1 MSFFDRISYN
11 NIESVYLTISG
22 QQDLLLQDSEK
33 PKMIKAFT
41 NRSSFYVKRKG
52 CLIMAKILVAGQIP
66 EIGLQLLR
74 GHEVEMYDKEGLIST
89 EELVKRVKDKDAL
102 LSLLSTKV
110 PKEVVDAAPNLK
122 IIANYGAGYDN
133 IDYKY
138 AVEKDIAVTNT
149 PKVSTEATAE
159 LTFAILLAA
168 ARRIPEGD
176 TLCRTVGFNGWAPL
190 FFLGREVYGK
200 TIGIIGLGEIGK
212 AVAKRAKAFGMNIV
226 YTGPSRKYEAEQEL
240 EATYVTLEELLQTA
254 DFITINC
261 AYNPKLHHMIDEE
274 QFRMM
279 KQTAY
284 IINAARGPIMN
295 EEALAHALETKEIE
309 GAALDVFEFEP
320 KITEKLKGLTNVVLT
335 PHIGNA
341 TIETRDAMA
350 EMAVRNIL
358 AVLEGNEPLTPVYK
372 KELIMK

>member
-1 MSFFDRISYN
+1 
-11 NIESVYLTISG
+11 
-22 QQDLLLQDSEK
+22 
-33 PKMIKAFT
+33 
-41 NRSSFYVKRKG
+41 
-52 CLIMAKILVAGQIP
+52 MAKILVAGNIP
-66 EIGLQLLR
+66 EIGLQSLQN
-74 GHEVEMYDKEGLIST
+74 HDVEMYDKEELIST
-89 EELVKRVKDKDAL
+89 EELAQCVKDKDAL

-110 PKEVVDAAPNLK
+110 TKEVIDAAPHLK

-133 IDYKY
+133 IDYAY
-138 AVEKDIAVTNT
+138 AAEKGIVVTNT

-168 ARRIPEGD
+168 ARRVPEGD

-226 YTGPSRKYEAEQEL
+226 YTGPSRKLEAEHEL
-240 EATYVTLEELLQTA
+240 EASYVTLEELLQTA

-261 AYNPKLHHMIDEE
+261 AYNSSLHHMIDEE
-274 QFRMM
+274 QFKMM
-279 KQTAY
+279 KETAY
-284 IINAARGPIMN
+284 IVNAARGPIMN
-295 EEALAHALETKEIE
+295 EEALAHALETNQIE

-320 KITEKLKGLTNVVLT
+320 KITERLKGLKNVVMT

-341 TIETRDAMA
+341 TFETRDAMA

-358 AVLEGNEPLTPVYK
+358 SVLESEEPLTPVNK
-372 KELIMK
+372 KELVTK

>member
-1 MSFFDRISYN
+1 
-11 NIESVYLTISG
+11 
-22 QQDLLLQDSEK
+22 
-33 PKMIKAFT
+33 
-41 NRSSFYVKRKG
+41 
-52 CLIMAKILVAGQIP
+52 MAKILVAGNIP
-66 EIGLQLLR
+66 EIGLQLLQN
-74 GHEVEMYDKEGLIST
+74 HEIEMYDKEELIST
-89 EELVKRVKDKDAL
+89 EELAKRVKDKDAL

-110 PKEVVDAAPNLK
+110 TKEVIDAASNLK

-133 IDYKY
+133 IAYKY
-138 AVEKDIAVTNT
+138 AAEKGVVVTNT

-212 AVAKRAKAFGMNIV
+212 AVAKRAKAFGMNVI
-226 YTGPSRKYEAEQEL
+226 YTGPNRKYETESEI

-261 AYNPKLHHMIDEE
+261 AYNPSLHYMINEE
-274 QFRMM
+274 QFKMM
-279 KQTAY
+279 KKTAY

-295 EEALAHALETKEIE
+295 ELALAHALETNEIE

-320 KITEKLKGLTNVVLT
+320 KITERLKGLKNVVLT
-335 PHIGNA
+335 PHVGNA
-341 TIETRDAMA
+341 TFETRDAMA

-358 AVLEGNEPLTPVYK
+358 AVLEGEEPLTPVNQ
-372 KELIMK
+372 KEFVTK

>member
-1 MSFFDRISYN
+1 
-11 NIESVYLTISG
+11 
-22 QQDLLLQDSEK
+22 
-33 PKMIKAFT
+33 
-41 NRSSFYVKRKG
+41 
-52 CLIMAKILVAGQIP
+52 MAKILVAGKIP
-66 EIGLQLLR
+66 EIGLQLLQN
-74 GHEVEMYDKEGLIST
+74 HDVEMYDKEGLISV
-89 EELVKRVKDKDAL
+89 EELAERVKEKDAL

-110 PKEVVDAAPNLK
+110 TKEVIDVAPDLE

-133 IDYKY
+133 IDYMY
-138 AVEKDIAVTNT
+138 AAEKGITVTNT

-159 LTFAILLAA
+159 LTFALLLAA

-212 AVAKRAKAFGMNIV
+212 AVAKRAKAFGMNVI
-226 YTGPSRKYEAEQEL
+226 YTGPNRKYETESEI

-261 AYNPKLHHMIDEE
+261 AYNPSLHHMIDEE
-274 QFRMM
+274 QFKMM
-279 KQTAY
+279 KKTAY

-295 EEALAHALETKEIE
+295 ELALAHALETNEIE

-320 KITEKLKGLTNVVLT
+320 KITERLKGLKNVVLT
-335 PHIGNA
+335 PHVGNA
-341 TIETRDAMA
+341 TFETRDAMA

-358 AVLEGNEPLTPVYK
+358 AVLEGEEPLTPVK
-372 KELIMK
+372 QKVLVTK

>member
-1 MSFFDRISYN
+1 
-11 NIESVYLTISG
+11 
-22 QQDLLLQDSEK
+22 
-33 PKMIKAFT
+33 
-41 NRSSFYVKRKG
+41 
-52 CLIMAKILVAGQIP
+52 MAKILVAGNIP
-66 EIGLQLLR
+66 EIGLQLLQN
-74 GHEVEMYDKEGLIST
+74 HEIEMYDKEELIST
-89 EELVKRVKDKDAL
+89 EELAKRVKDKDAL

-110 PKEVVDAAPNLK
+110 TKEVIDAAPDLK

-133 IDYKY
+133 IAYKY
-138 AVEKDIAVTNT
+138 AAEKGVVVTNT

-212 AVAKRAKAFGMNIV
+212 AVAKRAKAFGMNVI
-226 YTGPSRKYEAEQEL
+226 YTGPNRKYETESEL

-261 AYNPKLHHMIDEE
+261 AYNPSLHHMINEE
-274 QFRMM
+274 QFKMM
-279 KQTAY
+279 KKTAY

-295 EEALAHALETKEIE
+295 ELALAHALETNEIE

-320 KITEKLKGLTNVVLT
+320 KITERLKGLKNVVLT
-335 PHIGNA
+335 PHVGNA
-341 TIETRDAMA
+341 TFETRDAMA

-358 AVLEGNEPLTPVYK
+358 AVLEGEEPLTPVNQ
-372 KELIMK
+372 KEFVTK

>member
-1 MSFFDRISYN
+1 
-11 NIESVYLTISG
+11 
-22 QQDLLLQDSEK
+22 
-33 PKMIKAFT
+33 
-41 NRSSFYVKRKG
+41 
-52 CLIMAKILVAGQIP
+52 MAKILIAGKIP

-74 GHEVEMYDKEGLIST
+74 DHEVEMYDKEELIGT
-89 EELVKRVKDKDAL
+89 EELVARVKDKDVL

-110 PKEVVDAAPNLK
+110 PKEVIDAAPYLK

-212 AVAKRAKAFGMNIV
+212 AVAKRANAFGMNIV
-226 YTGPSRKYEAEQEL
+226 YTGPSRKYRAEQEL
-240 EATYVTLEELLQTA
+240 GATYVTLEELLQTA
-254 DFITINC
+254 DFVTINC

-274 QFRMM
+274 QFRLM
-279 KQTAY
+279 KKTAY

-295 EEALAHALETKEIE
+295 EEALAFALETKEIE

-320 KITEKLKGLTNVVLT
+320 KITERLKELTNVVLT

-372 KELIMK
+372 KELVTK

>member
-1 MSFFDRISYN
+1 
-11 NIESVYLTISG
+11 
-22 QQDLLLQDSEK
+22 
-33 PKMIKAFT
+33 
-41 NRSSFYVKRKG
+41 
-52 CLIMAKILVAGQIP
+52 MAKILVAGNIP
-66 EIGLQLLR
+66 EIGLQLLQN
-74 GHEVEMYDKEGLIST
+74 HEIEMYDKEELIST
-89 EELVKRVKDKDAL
+89 EELAKRVKDKDAL

-110 PKEVVDAAPNLK
+110 TKEVIDAASNLK

-133 IDYKY
+133 IAYKY
-138 AVEKDIAVTNT
+138 AAEKGVVVTNT

-212 AVAKRAKAFGMNIV
+212 AVAKRAKAFGMNVI
-226 YTGPSRKYEAEQEL
+226 YTGPNRKYETESEL

-261 AYNPKLHHMIDEE
+261 AYNPSLHHMINVE
-274 QFRMM
+274 QFKMM
-279 KQTAY
+279 KKTAY

-295 EEALAHALETKEIE
+295 ELALSHALETNEIE

-320 KITEKLKGLTNVVLT
+320 KITERLKGLKNVVFT
-335 PHIGNA
+335 PHVGNA
-341 TIETRDAMA
+341 TFETRDAMA

-358 AVLEGNEPLTPVYK
+358 AVLEGEEPLTPVNQ
-372 KELIMK
+372 KEFVTK

>member
-1 MSFFDRISYN
+1 
-11 NIESVYLTISG
+11 
-22 QQDLLLQDSEK
+22 
-33 PKMIKAFT
+33 
-41 NRSSFYVKRKG
+41 
-52 CLIMAKILVAGQIP
+52 MAKILVAGNIP
-66 EIGLQLLR
+66 EIGLQLLQN
-74 GHEVEMYDKEGLIST
+74 HEIEMYDKEELIST
-89 EELVKRVKDKDAL
+89 EELAKRVKDKDAL

-110 PKEVVDAAPNLK
+110 TKEVIDAAPDLK

-133 IDYKY
+133 IAYKY
-138 AVEKDIAVTNT
+138 AAEKGVVVTNT

-212 AVAKRAKAFGMNIV
+212 AVAKRAKAFGMNVI
-226 YTGPSRKYEAEQEL
+226 YTGPNRKYETESEL

-261 AYNPKLHHMIDEE
+261 AYNPSLHHMINEE
-274 QFRMM
+274 QFKMM
-279 KQTAY
+279 KKTAY

-295 EEALAHALETKEIE
+295 ELALAHALETNEIE

-320 KITEKLKGLTNVVLT
+320 KITERLKGLKNVVLT
-335 PHIGNA
+335 PHVGNA
-341 TIETRDAMA
+341 TFETRDAMA

-358 AVLEGNEPLTPVYK
+358 AVLEGEESLTPVNQ
-372 KELIMK
+372 KEFVTK

>member
-1 MSFFDRISYN
+1 
-11 NIESVYLTISG
+11 
-22 QQDLLLQDSEK
+22 
-33 PKMIKAFT
+33 
-41 NRSSFYVKRKG
+41 
-52 CLIMAKILVAGQIP
+52 MAKILVAGNIP
-66 EIGLQLLR
+66 EIGLQLLQN
-74 GHEVEMYDKEGLIST
+74 HEIEMYDKEELIST
-89 EELVKRVKDKDAL
+89 EELAKRVKDKDAL

-110 PKEVVDAAPNLK
+110 TKEVIDAASNLK

-133 IDYKY
+133 IAYKY
-138 AVEKDIAVTNT
+138 AAEKGVVVTNT
-149 PKVSTEATAE
+149 PKVSREATAE

-212 AVAKRAKAFGMNIV
+212 AVAKRAKAFGMNV
-226 YTGPSRKYEAEQEL
+226 MYTGPNRKYETESEI

-261 AYNPKLHHMIDEE
+261 AYNPSLHHMINEE
-274 QFRMM
+274 QFKMM
-279 KQTAY
+279 KKTAY

-295 EEALAHALETKEIE
+295 ELALAHALETNEIE

-320 KITEKLKGLTNVVLT
+320 KITERLKGLKNIVLT
-335 PHIGNA
+335 PHVGNA
-341 TIETRDAMA
+341 TFETRDAMA

-358 AVLEGNEPLTPVYK
+358 AVLEGEEPLTPVNQNEFVTK
-372 KELIMK
+372 

>member
-1 MSFFDRISYN
+1 
-11 NIESVYLTISG
+11 
-22 QQDLLLQDSEK
+22 
-33 PKMIKAFT
+33 
-41 NRSSFYVKRKG
+41 
-52 CLIMAKILVAGQIP
+52 MAKILVAGNIP
-66 EIGLQLLR
+66 EVGLQLLQN
-74 GHEVEMYDKEGLIST
+74 HEIEMYDKEELIST
-89 EELVKRVKDKDAL
+89 EELAKRVKDKDAL

-110 PKEVVDAAPNLK
+110 TKEVIDAASNLK

-133 IDYKY
+133 IAYKY
-138 AVEKDIAVTNT
+138 AAEKGVVVTNT

-212 AVAKRAKAFGMNIV
+212 AVAKRAKAFGMNVI
-226 YTGPSRKYEAEQEL
+226 YTGPNRKYETESEI

-261 AYNPKLHHMIDEE
+261 AYNPSLHHMINEE
-274 QFRMM
+274 QFKMM
-279 KQTAY
+279 KKTAY

-295 EEALAHALETKEIE
+295 ELALAHALETNEIE

-320 KITEKLKGLTNVVLT
+320 KITERLKGLKNVVLT
-335 PHIGNA
+335 PHVGNA
-341 TIETRDAMA
+341 TFETRDAMA

-358 AVLEGNEPLTPVYK
+358 AVLEGEEPLTPVNQ
-372 KELIMK
+372 KEFVTK

>member
-1 MSFFDRISYN
+1 
-11 NIESVYLTISG
+11 
-22 QQDLLLQDSEK
+22 
-33 PKMIKAFT
+33 
-41 NRSSFYVKRKG
+41 
-52 CLIMAKILVAGQIP
+52 MAKILVAGNIP
-66 EIGLQLLR
+66 EIGLQLLQN
-74 GHEVEMYDKEGLIST
+74 HEIEMYDKEELIST
-89 EELVKRVKDKDAL
+89 EELAKRVKDKDAL

-110 PKEVVDAAPNLK
+110 TKEVIDAASNLK

-133 IDYKY
+133 IAYKY
-138 AVEKDIAVTNT
+138 AAEKGVVVTNT

-212 AVAKRAKAFGMNIV
+212 AVAKRAKAFGMNV
-226 YTGPSRKYEAEQEL
+226 TYTGPNRKYETESEI

-261 AYNPKLHHMIDEE
+261 AYNPSLHHMINEE
-274 QFRMM
+274 QFKMM
-279 KQTAY
+279 KKTAY

-295 EEALAHALETKEIE
+295 ELALAHALETNEIE

-320 KITEKLKGLTNVVLT
+320 KITERLKGLKNIVLT
-335 PHIGNA
+335 PHVGNA
-341 TIETRDAMA
+341 TFETRDAMA

-358 AVLEGNEPLTPVYK
+358 AVLEGEEPLTPVNQ
-372 KELIMK
+372 KEFVTK

>member
-1 MSFFDRISYN
+1 
-11 NIESVYLTISG
+11 
-22 QQDLLLQDSEK
+22 
-33 PKMIKAFT
+33 
-41 NRSSFYVKRKG
+41 
-52 CLIMAKILVAGQIP
+52 MAKILVAGNIP
-66 EIGLQLLR
+66 EIGLQLLQN
-74 GHEVEMYDKEGLIST
+74 HEIEMYDKEELIST
-89 EELVKRVKDKDAL
+89 EELAKRVKDKDAL

-110 PKEVVDAAPNLK
+110 TKEVIDAASNLK

-133 IDYKY
+133 IVYKY
-138 AVEKDIAVTNT
+138 AAEKGVVVTNT

-212 AVAKRAKAFGMNIV
+212 AVAKRAKAFGMNV
-226 YTGPSRKYEAEQEL
+226 MYTGPNRKYETESEI

-261 AYNPKLHHMIDEE
+261 AYNPSLHHMINEE
-274 QFRMM
+274 QFKMM
-279 KQTAY
+279 KKTAY

-295 EEALAHALETKEIE
+295 ELALAHALETNEIE

-320 KITEKLKGLTNVVLT
+320 KITERLKGLKNVVLT
-335 PHIGNA
+335 PHVGNA
-341 TIETRDAMA
+341 TFETRDAMA

-358 AVLEGNEPLTPVYK
+358 AVLEGEEPLTPVNQ
-372 KELIMK
+372 KEFVTK

>member
-1 MSFFDRISYN
+1 
-11 NIESVYLTISG
+11 
-22 QQDLLLQDSEK
+22 
-33 PKMIKAFT
+33 
-41 NRSSFYVKRKG
+41 
-52 CLIMAKILVAGQIP
+52 MAKILVAGNIP
-66 EIGLQLLR
+66 EIGLQLLQN
-74 GHEVEMYDKEGLIST
+74 HEIEMYDKEELIST
-89 EELVKRVKDKDAL
+89 EELAKRVKDKDAL

-110 PKEVVDAAPNLK
+110 TKEVIDAASNLK

-133 IDYKY
+133 IAYKY
-138 AVEKDIAVTNT
+138 AAEKGVVVTNT

-212 AVAKRAKAFGMNIV
+212 AVAKRAKAFGMNV
-226 YTGPSRKYEAEQEL
+226 MYTGPNRKYETESEI

-261 AYNPKLHHMIDEE
+261 AYNPSLHHMINEE
-274 QFRMM
+274 QFKMM
-279 KQTAY
+279 KKTAY

-295 EEALAHALETKEIE
+295 ELALAHALETNEIE

-320 KITEKLKGLTNVVLT
+320 KITERLKGLKNVVLT
-335 PHIGNA
+335 PHVGNA
-341 TIETRDAMA
+341 TFETRDAMA

-358 AVLEGNEPLTPVYK
+358 AVLEGEEPLTPVNQ
-372 KELIMK
+372 KEFVTK

>member
-1 MSFFDRISYN
+1 
-11 NIESVYLTISG
+11 
-22 QQDLLLQDSEK
+22 
-33 PKMIKAFT
+33 
-41 NRSSFYVKRKG
+41 
-52 CLIMAKILVAGQIP
+52 MAKILVAGKIP
-66 EIGLQLLR
+66 EIGLQLLQN
-74 GHEVEMYDKEGLIST
+74 HDVEMYDKEGLISV
-89 EELVKRVKDKDAL
+89 EELAERVKEKDAL

-110 PKEVVDAAPNLK
+110 TKEVIDVAPDLK

-133 IDYKY
+133 IDYMY
-138 AVEKDIAVTNT
+138 AAEKGITVTNT

-159 LTFAILLAA
+159 LTFALLLAA

-212 AVAKRAKAFGMNIV
+212 AVAKRAKAFGMNVI
-226 YTGPSRKYEAEQEL
+226 YTGPNRKDEAESEL
-240 EATYVTLEELLQTA
+240 EAIYVTLEELLQTA

-261 AYNPKLHHMIDEE
+261 AYNPSLHHMIDEE
-274 QFRMM
+274 QFKMM
-279 KQTAY
+279 KKTAY

-295 EEALAHALETKEIE
+295 ELALAHALETNEIE

-320 KITEKLKGLTNVVLT
+320 KITERLKGLKNVVLT
-335 PHIGNA
+335 PHVGNA
-341 TIETRDAMA
+341 TFETRDAMA

-358 AVLEGNEPLTPVYK
+358 AVLEGEEPLTPVK
-372 KELIMK
+372 QKVLVTK

>member
-1 MSFFDRISYN
+1 
-11 NIESVYLTISG
+11 
-22 QQDLLLQDSEK
+22 
-33 PKMIKAFT
+33 
-41 NRSSFYVKRKG
+41 
-52 CLIMAKILVAGQIP
+52 MAKILVAGQIP
-66 EIGLQLLR
+66 EVGLQLLR
-74 GHEVEMYDKEGLIST
+74 DHEVEMYDKEELIGI
-89 EELVKRVKDKDAL
+89 EELVARVKDKDAL

-110 PKEVVDAAPNLK
+110 PKEVIDAAPHLK

-138 AVEKDIAVTNT
+138 AVEKDVAVTNT

-212 AVAKRAKAFGMNIV
+212 AVARRAKAFGMNIV
-226 YTGPSRKYEAEQEL
+226 YTGPSRKYGAEQEL
-240 EATYVTLEELLQTA
+240 GATYVTLEELLQTA

-274 QFRMM
+274 QFRLM
-279 KQTAY
+279 KKTAY

-295 EEALAHALETKEIE
+295 ESALAQALETKEIE

-320 KITEKLKGLTNVVLT
+320 KITDKLKELTNVVLT

-341 TIETRDAMA
+341 TVETRDAMA

-358 AVLEGNEPLTPVYK
+358 AVLDGDTPLTPVYE
-372 KELIMK
+372 KELVTK

>member
-1 MSFFDRISYN
+1 
-11 NIESVYLTISG
+11 
-22 QQDLLLQDSEK
+22 
-33 PKMIKAFT
+33 
-41 NRSSFYVKRKG
+41 
-52 CLIMAKILVAGQIP
+52 MAKILVAGQIP

-74 GHEVEMYDKEGLIST
+74 GHEVEMYDKEELIGT
-89 EELVKRVKDKDAL
+89 EELVKRVQDKDAL

-110 PKEVVDAAPNLK
+110 TEEVIDAAPHLK

-279 KQTAY
+279 KKTAY

-320 KITEKLKGLTNVVLT
+320 RITEKLKELKNVVLT

>member
-1 MSFFDRISYN
+1 
-11 NIESVYLTISG
+11 
-22 QQDLLLQDSEK
+22 
-33 PKMIKAFT
+33 
-41 NRSSFYVKRKG
+41 
-52 CLIMAKILVAGQIP
+52 MANILVAGNIP
-66 EIGLQLLR
+66 EIGLQLLQN
-74 GHEVEMYDKEGLIST
+74 HEIEMYDKEELIST
-89 EELVKRVKDKDAL
+89 EELAKRVKDKDAL

-110 PKEVVDAAPNLK
+110 TKEVIDAASNLK

-133 IDYKY
+133 IAYKY
-138 AVEKDIAVTNT
+138 AAEKGVVVTNT

-212 AVAKRAKAFGMNIV
+212 AVAKRAKAFGMNVI
-226 YTGPSRKYEAEQEL
+226 YTGPNRKYETESEI
-240 EATYVTLEELLQTA
+240 EVTYVTLEELLQTA

-261 AYNPKLHHMIDEE
+261 AYNPSLHHMINEE
-274 QFRMM
+274 QFKMM
-279 KQTAY
+279 KKTAY

-295 EEALAHALETKEIE
+295 ELALAHALETNEIE

-320 KITEKLKGLTNVVLT
+320 KITERLKGLKNVVLT
-335 PHIGNA
+335 PHVGNA
-341 TIETRDAMA
+341 TFETRDAMA

-358 AVLEGNEPLTPVYK
+358 AVLEGEEPLTPISQ
-372 KELIMK
+372 KEFVTK

>member
-1 MSFFDRISYN
+1 
-11 NIESVYLTISG
+11 
-22 QQDLLLQDSEK
+22 
-33 PKMIKAFT
+33 
-41 NRSSFYVKRKG
+41 
-52 CLIMAKILVAGQIP
+52 MAKILVAGNIP
-66 EIGLQLLR
+66 EIGLQLLQN
-74 GHEVEMYDKEGLIST
+74 HEIEMYDKEELIST
-89 EELVKRVKDKDAL
+89 EELAKRVKEKDAL

-110 PKEVVDAAPNLK
+110 TKEVIDAAPDLK

-133 IDYKY
+133 IAYKY
-138 AVEKDIAVTNT
+138 AAEKGVVVTNT

-212 AVAKRAKAFGMNIV
+212 AVAKRAKAFGMNVI
-226 YTGPSRKYEAEQEL
+226 YTGPNRKYETESEL

-261 AYNPKLHHMIDEE
+261 AYNPSLHHMINEE
-274 QFRMM
+274 QFKMM
-279 KQTAY
+279 KKTAY

-295 EEALAHALETKEIE
+295 ELALAHALETNEIE

-320 KITEKLKGLTNVVLT
+320 KITERLKGLKNVVLT
-335 PHIGNA
+335 PHVGNA
-341 TIETRDAMA
+341 TFETRDAMA

-358 AVLEGNEPLTPVYK
+358 GVLEGEEPLTPVNQ
-372 KELIMK
+372 KEFVTK

>member
-1 MSFFDRISYN
+1 
-11 NIESVYLTISG
+11 
-22 QQDLLLQDSEK
+22 
-33 PKMIKAFT
+33 
-41 NRSSFYVKRKG
+41 
-52 CLIMAKILVAGQIP
+52 MAKILVAGNIP
-66 EIGLQLLR
+66 EIGLQLLQN
-74 GHEVEMYDKEGLIST
+74 HEIEMYDKEELIST
-89 EELVKRVKDKDAL
+89 EELAKRVKDKDAL

-110 PKEVVDAAPNLK
+110 TKEVIDAASNLK

-133 IDYKY
+133 IAYKY
-138 AVEKDIAVTNT
+138 AAEKGVVVTNT

-212 AVAKRAKAFGMNIV
+212 AVAKRAKAFGMNV
-226 YTGPSRKYEAEQEL
+226 MYTGPNRKYETESEI

-261 AYNPKLHHMIDEE
+261 AYNPSLHHMINEE
-274 QFRMM
+274 QFKMM
-279 KQTAY
+279 KKTAY

-295 EEALAHALETKEIE
+295 ELALAHALETNEIE

-320 KITEKLKGLTNVVLT
+320 KITERLKGLKNIVLT
-335 PHIGNA
+335 PHVGNA
-341 TIETRDAMA
+341 TFETRDAMA

-358 AVLEGNEPLTPVYK
+358 AVLEGEEPLTPVNQ
-372 KELIMK
+372 KEFVTK

>member
-1 MSFFDRISYN
+1 
-11 NIESVYLTISG
+11 
-22 QQDLLLQDSEK
+22 
-33 PKMIKAFT
+33 
-41 NRSSFYVKRKG
+41 
-52 CLIMAKILVAGQIP
+52 MAKILVAGNIP
-66 EIGLQLLR
+66 EIGLQLLQN
-74 GHEVEMYDKEGLIST
+74 HEIEMYDKEELIST
-89 EELVKRVKDKDAL
+89 EELAKRVKDKDAL

-110 PKEVVDAAPNLK
+110 TKEVIDAASNLK
-122 IIANYGAGYDN
+122 IIANYGTGYDN
-133 IDYKY
+133 IAYKY
-138 AVEKDIAVTNT
+138 AAEKGVVVTNT

-212 AVAKRAKAFGMNIV
+212 AVAKRAKAFGMNV
-226 YTGPSRKYEAEQEL
+226 MYTGPNRKYETESEI

-261 AYNPKLHHMIDEE
+261 AYNPSLHHMINEE
-274 QFRMM
+274 QFKMM
-279 KQTAY
+279 KKTAY

-295 EEALAHALETKEIE
+295 ELALAHALETNEIE

-320 KITEKLKGLTNVVLT
+320 KITERLKGLKNIVLT
-335 PHIGNA
+335 PHVGNA
-341 TIETRDAMA
+341 TFETRDAMA

-358 AVLEGNEPLTPVYK
+358 AVLEGEEPLTPVNQ
-372 KELIMK
+372 KEFVTK

>member
-1 MSFFDRISYN
+1 
-11 NIESVYLTISG
+11 
-22 QQDLLLQDSEK
+22 
-33 PKMIKAFT
+33 
-41 NRSSFYVKRKG
+41 
-52 CLIMAKILVAGQIP
+52 MAKILIAGKIP

-74 GHEVEMYDKEGLIST
+74 DHEVEMYDKEELIDT
-89 EELVKRVKDKDAL
+89 EELVARVKDKDVL

-110 PKEVVDAAPNLK
+110 PKEVIDAAPYLK

-212 AVAKRAKAFGMNIV
+212 AVAKRANAFGMNIV
-226 YTGPSRKYEAEQEL
+226 YTGPSRKYRAEQEL
-240 EATYVTLEELLQTA
+240 GATYVTLEELLQTA
-254 DFITINC
+254 DFVTINC

-274 QFRMM
+274 QFRLM
-279 KQTAY
+279 KKTAY

-295 EEALAHALETKEIE
+295 EEALAFALETKEIE

-320 KITEKLKGLTNVVLT
+320 KITERLKELTNVVLT

-372 KELIMK
+372 KELVTK

>member
-1 MSFFDRISYN
+1 
-11 NIESVYLTISG
+11 
-22 QQDLLLQDSEK
+22 
-33 PKMIKAFT
+33 
-41 NRSSFYVKRKG
+41 
-52 CLIMAKILVAGQIP
+52 MAKILIAGKIP

-74 GHEVEMYDKEGLIST
+74 GHEVEMYDKEELIDT
-89 EELVKRVKDKDAL
+89 EELVARVQDKDAL

-110 PKEVVDAAPNLK
+110 TEEVIDAAPHLK

-212 AVAKRAKAFGMNIV
+212 AVAKRVKAFGMNIV

-240 EATYVTLEELLQTA
+240 EAIYVTLEELLQTA

-279 KQTAY
+279 KKTAY
-284 IINAARGPIMN
+284 MINAARGPIIN

-320 KITEKLKGLTNVVLT
+320 KITEKLKGLTNVVFT

-372 KELIMK
+372 KELVTK

>member
-1 MSFFDRISYN
+1 
-11 NIESVYLTISG
+11 
-22 QQDLLLQDSEK
+22 
-33 PKMIKAFT
+33 
-41 NRSSFYVKRKG
+41 
-52 CLIMAKILVAGQIP
+52 MAKILIAGKIP

-74 GHEVEMYDKEGLIST
+74 DHEVEMYDKEELIGT
-89 EELVKRVKDKDAL
+89 EELVARVKDKDVL

-110 PKEVVDAAPNLK
+110 PKEVIDAASYLK

-138 AVEKDIAVTNT
+138 AAEKDIAVTNT

-159 LTFAILLAA
+159 LTFALLLAA

-226 YTGPSRKYEAEQEL
+226 YTGPSRKYESEQEL
-240 EATYVTLEELLQTA
+240 GATYVTLEELLQTA
-254 DFITINC
+254 DFVTINC
-261 AYNPKLHHMIDEE
+261 AYNPKLHHMIAEE
-274 QFRMM
+274 QFRLM
-279 KQTAY
+279 KKTAY

-295 EEALAHALETKEIE
+295 ESALAHALETKEIE

-320 KITEKLKGLTNVVLT
+320 KITERLKELTNVVLT

-372 KELIMK
+372 KEFVTK